1 MGKYKDLY
9 GYEGLY
15 KISTNGDILKQNG
28 NVVLTHTSKNGYLI
42 ANLTK
47 NKKVKTEYVHR
58 LVALTFIQNELQLKT
73 VNHIDGNKLNN
84 EISNL
89 EWATHSENTKHAFR
103 TGLQNNRH
111 PKPNHRKAVRAISV
125 IDGTTRDFSGVSV
138 AADALGIASQW
149 VSACLGGRRKTS
161 KGWRWEYL

>member
-1 MGKYKDLY
+1 MAKHKDLY

-73 VNHIDGNKLNN
+73 VNHIDGNKKNN
-84 EISNL
+84 NISNL
-89 EWATHSENTKHAFR
+89 EWLSLADNLRHAFKI
-103 TGLQNNRH
+103 GIKDCNHSKLQLICTKTN
-111 PKPNHRKAVRAISV
+111 KSY
-125 IDGTTRDFSGVSV
+125 
-138 AADALGIASQW
+138 LGIKD
-149 VSACLGGRRKTS
+149 ACYDFGYSYSHLSKMICGERFNTTS
-161 KGWRWEYL
+161 LIRI